1 MLHGGLGNSIL
12 LRSPPPRHFR
22 CNPGRNRAHP
32 SGAPGFPGR
41 HRQGQQ
47 AVRQCRLPGFG
58 TGAPWRDLPPECGGW
73 STPTGVSSAGGT
85 PGSGNVCRKHAATS
99 RTWNGSWWTPAT
111 SRHTGTRREP
121 QEEPGESAPQKGAE
135 DQDASGLRFEW
146 SSGPSPCHGGD
157 GRRLHAGFAAD
168 RRVGRGSPSR
178 RPGIRHGCN
187 RGCRRRGGM
196 EVAIPPRCNR
206 KGQRGYDKYLC
217 QSRHPVENAFLRMK
231 EWRELRRGTRNGCR
245 RFRPSSKSGAPSG
258 GSRQSRD
265 DTL

>member
-1 MLHGGLGNSIL
+1 MSFPMQSGPKSSPSFRSAGVPGAASPRTTGGSSMPFAGFSGRERPGATSRPNAVDGA
-12 LRSPPPRHFR
+12 PPPAF
-22 CNPGRNRAHP
+22 HP
-32 SGAPGFPGR
+32 LEGS
-41 HRQGQQ
+41 
-47 AVRQCRLPGFG
+47 
-58 TGAPWRDLPPECGGW
+58 
-73 STPTGVSSAGGT
+73 
-85 PGSGNVCRKHAATS
+85 PGSGNACRKHAATS

-135 DQDASGLRFEW
+135 HQDASGLRFEW